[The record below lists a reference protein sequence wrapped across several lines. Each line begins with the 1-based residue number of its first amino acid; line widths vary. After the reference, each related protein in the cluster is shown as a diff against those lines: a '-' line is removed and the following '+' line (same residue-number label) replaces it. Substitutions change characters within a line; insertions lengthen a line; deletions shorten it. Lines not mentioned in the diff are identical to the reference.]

1 MKFKNIL
8 LLSTDDLGI
17 KDIKDALREHE
28 VHISEDPVEA
38 AAICSENDVYLVIV
52 EEELP
57 GRSGSD
63 LFEELR
69 KKRPWMTGLLLTARA
84 DEALLRRALDIGFS
98 GLLEKPVDPVVFL
111 KRVYRAMESARWQEE
126 NTRLRTLLPLY
137 NFGEQ
142 FLSSTSE
149 QEVFDR
155 LVDIVVK
162 ETGATRVS
170 VMWYREEEK
179 CLRIVASLGI
189 EKDIANS
196 IRLQPGDQVA
206 GWVFQK
212 GKPVILNRDTQHNS
226 IFAPLLQRRDIAS
239 AVSFPISMQGEV
251 LGVLN
256 ISQSQED
263 ALFSEADIEL
273 LAVICSQAAM
283 ALANVRFRNV
293 LQEKTRVR
301 TLFEQYV
308 APEVAELLLSR
319 GSDLVGLG
327 EIKNVTVFFADIRES
342 TTLVQRLE
350 LKELR
355 SFLNEFFQIFT
366 EIIFENHGTVDKFM
380 GDAVLAVFGAP
391 IALENQNLTAVRT
404 AMKISKQFEQLR
416 LKWVARREDFSI
428 VDLAMGVTCGD
439 VFLGNVG
446 SSQRFDYTVIGTQ
459 VNVAQRIAAASPSG
473 HIHITREVKEHVE
486 PYFELADVGSM
497 RLRGME
503 RLISVYS
510 VLEEKGDSGSR
521 AEGVNRIGMPH

>member
-8 LLSTDDLGI
+8 LVSTDDFGI

-28 VHISEDPVEA
+28 VHITEDPAEA
-38 AAICSENDVYLVIV
+38 AAICSKHDVYLVVV

-57 GRSGSD
+57 GWSGTE

-69 KKRPWMTGLLLTARA
+69 KKRPWMSGLLLTGKA
-84 DEALLRRALDIGFS
+84 DDMLLRRALDAGFS
-98 GLLEKPVDPVVFL
+98 GFLEKPVDPL
-111 KRVYRAMESARWQEE
+111 KLLKKIYRAVESARWQEE

-155 LVDIVVK
+155 LVEIVVK

-170 VMWYREEEK
+170 VMWYQQQEK
-179 CLRIVASLGI
+179 CLRVVASLGI
-189 EKDIANS
+189 DQDIVES

-206 GWVFQK
+206 GWVYQK
-212 GKPVILNRDTQHNS
+212 GKPVILNRDSQHKS
-226 IFAPLLQRRDIAS
+226 IFAPLLQRRDIFS

-256 ISQSQED
+256 ISQSHEYTM
-263 ALFSEADIEL
+263 FSESDIEL
-273 LAVICSQAAM
+273 LAVVCSQAAM

-293 LQEKTRVR
+293 QQEKTRVR

-308 APEVAELLLSR
+308 APEVAELLISR
-319 GSDLVGLG
+319 GSDLVSLG

-350 LKELR
+350 LHELR

-366 EIIFENHGTVDKFM
+366 DTIFDSHGTVDKFM

-391 IALENQNLTAVRT
+391 IALENQNLTAVKT
-404 AMKISKQFEQLR
+404 AMRIGEQFEQLR
-416 LKWVARREDFSI
+416 MKWIARREDFSI
-428 VDLAMGVTCGD
+428 IDLAMGVTCGD

-446 SSQRFDYTVIGTQ
+446 SAHRFDYTVIGTP

-473 HIHITREVKEHVE
+473 HIHITREVKEQIE
-486 PYFELADVGSM
+486 PYVEVAEVGSM
-497 RLRGME
+497 RLRGVE
-503 RLISVYS
+503 KLISVYS
-510 VLEEKGDSGSR
+510 VIQEKPVMADKEERHKGL
-521 AEGVNRIGMPH
+521 NLQQ